1 MMLVK
6 FITRHL
12 CFTSPGL
19 IFVRPLLIGA
29 KNRGKKG
36 FVKTALYDRK
46 CVKAQEFCRNPR
58 NPLNCNLFGRIMQLH
73 CAA

>member
-12 CFTSPGL
+12 CFTSSGL
-19 IFVRPLLIGA
+19 IFVCPLLIGV

-46 CVKAQEFCRNPR
+46 CVKAQEF
-58 NPLNCNLFGRIMQLH
+58 
-73 CAA
+73 